1 MVRKASC
8 CCGQSAVVV
17 NGDPEF
23 NGICHCDECKKSTG
37 SAFGWSAYFENSQVI
52 EILGEQDVYRLGSPF
67 DQERH
72 RCSHCGTMLYWTNG
86 EMKGM
91 TGVAGGCFVEIPLD
105 EPKATYSDA
114 NRHNWVTLSD
124 GCEVRS

>member
-37 SAFGWSAYFENSQVI
+37 SAFGWSAYFENSQVYALF
-52 EILGEQDVYRLGSPF
+52 LGVK
-67 DQERH
+67 
-72 RCSHCGTMLYWTNG
+72 
-86 EMKGM
+86 KG
-91 TGVAGGCFVEIPLD
+91 
-105 EPKATYSDA
+105 PKAFSCTFHQPK
-114 NRHNWVTLSD
+114 RPVM
-124 GCEVRS
+124 